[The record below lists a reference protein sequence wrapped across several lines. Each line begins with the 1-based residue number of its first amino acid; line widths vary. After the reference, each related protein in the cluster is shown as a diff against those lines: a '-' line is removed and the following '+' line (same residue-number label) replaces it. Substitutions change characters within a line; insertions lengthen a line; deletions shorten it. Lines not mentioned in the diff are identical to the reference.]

1 MQLTLFGATGKT
13 GRHVLEQALAQGHC
27 VTALVRN
34 ADKLSIRHD
43 RLKAIQ
49 GDVRNAA
56 QVVQAVAGAEAVISV
71 LGPSSNRPELAV
83 SQGIDNIL
91 AAMRQHGVRRLIQTA
106 GAGVRD
112 PRDQPTLVHA
122 FFGILVRL
130 LTPNVLADMVQVV
143 QKVRASGLDW
153 TVVRVPRLTDD
164 PARGNVRVGY
174 VGKDVGPSLARADL
188 ADFVLKQLVDNTYLS
203 QAPAVSN

>member
-34 ADKLSIRHD
+34 TDKLSIRHD

-56 QVVQAVAGAEAVISV
+56 QVAQAVASAEAVISV

-143 QKVRASGLDW
+143 QKVRVSGLDW

-164 PARGNVRVGY
+164 PARENVRVGY

-188 ADFVLKQLVDNTYLS
+188 ADFVLKQLEDNTYLS

>member
-34 ADKLSIRHD
+34 TDKLSIRHD

-56 QVVQAVAGAEAVISV
+56 QVAQAVAAAEAVISV

-188 ADFVLKQLVDNTYLS
+188 ADFVLKQLEDNTYLS